1 MTYYKV
7 VRQFNGETVSWLTD
21 LPKVLQLTYAPGR
34 VTRAI
39 RGTMGVFIFASLK
52 EAQRAASRFRA
63 TKIFKCKPIGT
74 VKKIEIAI
82 DWHTLPFLES
92 KISYFKAK
100 KYKCNYRKLNWDSC
114 YVVPAIEILEEVK

>member
-39 RGTMGVFIFASLK
+39 RGTMEVFIFASLK
-52 EAQRAASRFRA
+52 EAQRGARKLSAY
-63 TKIFKCKPIGT
+63 KIFKCKPIGT
-74 VKKIEIAI
+74 VK
-82 DWHTLPFLES
+82 
-92 KISYFKAK
+92 
-100 KYKCNYRKLNWDSC
+100 R
-114 YVVPAIEILEEVK
+114 